1 MASRNVTAISKKLA
15 GLLIALLIFPSIP
28 LVLKKAKITTRKGK
42 ADDN

>member
-15 GLLIALLIFPSIP
+15 GLVIALLIFPLIP
-28 LVLKKAKITTRKGK
+28 LIITVRKGQ

>member
-15 GLLIALLIFPSIP
+15 GLVIALLIFPFVP
-28 LVLKKAKITTRKGK
+28 LIIKRAKITRSK